1 MSEFCIK
8 YSEISK
14 SVIVKYFQ
22 EFNNRENFITVIE
35 DNGNV
40 MGYLTL
46 KNASSYLSECTL
58 YLSKTRPIKHRNNFH
73 SYQIAL
79 NVLPAYVDEFK
90 TYLINHGVQ
99 TIGIDANTSDFNY
112 IKSYI
117 PEFNVCRCED
127 NPNKIFDVIII
138 LRCPPAL
145 QLCLFGT
152 AKRISFSDLLESFVL
167 ADLLKFTSDNNLQT
181 LFIEGPIT
189 EKIQN
194 KEKYKYLGSQLSL
207 EEILEDK
214 EYLSHFC
221 MGDRNQ
227 IDYIYNSQYGV
238 FSGNRVITNGISLR
252 SGNFKSSKLNV
263 NQYGERKSLSNMKD
277 LSNPNIFIYGSCLSF
292 GIFAEDE
299 KTFPSY
305 LQRLINES
313 DTVFGS
319 VHNMGVK
326 GKALLI
332 NDMLLAM
339 QSEVKSKDILVFVSP
354 ISSYSIRVLK
364 KHNIE
369 YFDFTKHLNKV
380 NNPECVYLNNA
391 YHSNVAVYKE
401 LAKFSFAL
409 ISKFSVFSEQL
420 NPSLLVSGFT
430 YNGKKELFDQH
441 YIWKHVFLKKYI
453 SFLNSLPRPAKG
465 AIVGSVLIT
474 ANPFTLGHASLIK
487 RSLNYCDYLYVF
499 VVESDSFQYTY
510 SQRMEMVKGYLSHNP
525 KCCVAPSGDIWG
537 SEDLFP
543 EYFNRNYNNNSVTIS
558 QEDAYIFCN
567 YIAPTL
573 GITLRFLGD
582 ENHDLVTKQYNQ
594 YLERYLPTYGIKVIR
609 FEREKTSFGV
619 DIEGKTIRKIIAEKG
634 IEDESLHLY
643 LPLTTIDAIK
653 TFQICADM

>member
-14 SVIVKYFQ
+14 SIIVDFFR
-22 EFNNRENFITVIE
+22 EFNNRDNFITVIE

-46 KNASSYLSECTL
+46 KNASSYLSQCTL
-58 YLSKTRPIKHRNNFH
+58 YLLNTRPLKHQNNFH

-79 NVLPAYVDEFK
+79 SVLPAYVNEFK
-90 TYLINHGVQ
+90 TYLISHGVQ
-99 TIGIDANTSDFNY
+99 TIGIDANTSDYNY

-117 PEFNVCRCED
+117 PEINVYRCED
-127 NPNKIFDVIII
+127 NPNKIFDVVII
-138 LRCPPAL
+138 LRCPAAL
-145 QLCLFGT
+145 QLSLFGT
-152 AKRISFSDLLESFVL
+152 AKKIRISDLLESFVL
-167 ADLLKFTSDNNLQT
+167 DDLLKFAGEINLQT
-181 LFIEGPIT
+181 LFIEGPVT
-189 EKIQN
+189 EKLHE

-207 EEILEDK
+207 EEILEDE
-214 EYLSHFC
+214 EYLAHFC
-221 MGDRNQ
+221 LGDRDQ

-238 FSGNRVITNGISLR
+238 FSGNRIITNGISLR
-252 SGNFKSSKLNV
+252 SGNFKSPKLNV
-263 NQYGERKSLSNMKD
+263 NQYGERKSLSNTKE
-277 LSNPNIFIYGSCLSF
+277 LSNPDIYIYGSCLSF
-292 GIFAEDE
+292 GIFVEDE

-305 LQRLINES
+305 LQNLINES

-339 QSEVKSKDILVFVSP
+339 QSELKSQDVLVFVSP
-354 ISSYSIRVLK
+354 ISSYSIRILK
-364 KHNIE
+364 KYNIE

-409 ISKFSVFSEQL
+409 ISKFLASSKQL
-420 NPSLLVSGFT
+420 KPSLLVSGFT
-430 YNGKKELFDQH
+430 HNGKKVLFDQH
-441 YIWKHVFLKKYI
+441 YMWKHVFLRKYL
-453 SFLNSLPRPAKG
+453 SYLNSLPRPAKG

-487 RSLNYCDYLYVF
+487 RSLKYCDYLYVF
-499 VVESDSFQYTY
+499 VVENDSFQYTY
-510 SQRMEMVKGYLSHNP
+510 SQRMEMVKGYLAHNQ
-525 KCCVAPSGDIWG
+525 KCCVVPSGDIWG
-537 SEDLFP
+537 SKDLFP
-543 EYFNRNYNNNSVTIS
+543 EYFNRKYNDNNVKIS

-567 YIAPTL
+567 YIAPAL
-573 GITLRFLGD
+573 GITLRFVGD
-582 ENHDLVTKQYNQ
+582 ETHDPVTKQYNQ
-594 YLERYLPTYGIKVIR
+594 YLEKHLPTYGIKVIR

-619 DIEGKTIRKIIAEKG
+619 DIEGKTIRDIITEKG
-634 IEDESLHLY
+634 IDDESLHLY

-653 TFQICADM
+653 TFHICADM